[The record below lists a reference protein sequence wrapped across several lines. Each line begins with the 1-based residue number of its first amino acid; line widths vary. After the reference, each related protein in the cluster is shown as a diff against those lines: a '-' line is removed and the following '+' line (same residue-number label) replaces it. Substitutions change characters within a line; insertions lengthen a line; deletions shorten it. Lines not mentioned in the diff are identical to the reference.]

1 MQNKKGLEDI
11 LLLSVMNFKDYNKLV
26 REIYPRTLGFNVV
39 GYISSIELLDTFVY
53 SFTTEYNTKFFGKV
67 HHEFV

>member
-1 MQNKKGLEDI
+1 
-11 LLLSVMNFKDYNKLV
+11 MNFKDCNKLV
-26 REIYPRTLGFNVV
+26 RKYIQEHGFNVV

-67 HHEFV
+67 HHEFGVTFSQLQNMFSN

>member
-1 MQNKKGLEDI
+1 
-11 LLLSVMNFKDYNKLV
+11 MNLKDCNKLV
-26 REIYPRTLGFNVV
+26 RKYIQEHGSNDV

-67 HHEFV
+67 HHEFGVTFSQLQNMFGN

>member
-1 MQNKKGLEDI
+1 
-11 LLLSVMNFKDYNKLV
+11 MNFKDCNKLV
-26 REIYPRTLGFNVV
+26 RKYIQEYGFNVV

-67 HHEFV
+67 HHEFGVTFSQLQNMFGN

>member
-1 MQNKKGLEDI
+1 
-11 LLLSVMNFKDYNKLV
+11 MNFKDCNKLV
-26 REIYPRTLGFNVV
+26 RKYIQEHGLNVV

-67 HHEFV
+67 HHEFGVTFSQLQNMFSN

>member
-1 MQNKKGLEDI
+1 
-11 LLLSVMNFKDYNKLV
+11 MNFKDCNKLV
-26 REIYPRTLGFNVV
+26 RKYIQERGFNVV

-67 HHEFV
+67 HHEFGVTFSQLQNMFGN